1 MLWRL
6 MVQHFAGASL
16 GFIVARTVRSLEG
29 SSGGTQILND
39 SNPIDMSHLFAM
51 AHNDPTGYAV
61 IGGVREHSLLS

>member
-6 MVQHFAGASL
+6 TVQKISGASL

-29 SSGGTQILND
+29 SSDGTQNLND

-51 AHNDPTGYAV
+51 AHNEPTGYAG
-61 IGGVREHSLLS
+61 IGGVRKHSLLS